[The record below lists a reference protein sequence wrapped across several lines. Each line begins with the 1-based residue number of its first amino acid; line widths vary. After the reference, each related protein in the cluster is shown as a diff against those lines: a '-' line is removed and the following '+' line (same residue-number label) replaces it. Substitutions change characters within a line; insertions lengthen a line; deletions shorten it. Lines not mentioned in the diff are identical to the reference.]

1 MQTECNR
8 IDLIKSFE
16 AAPSTAVFNQHTI
29 AALRDC
35 SIATVQR
42 DRWIGQGIPFI
53 KFGHSVRYRKSDVL
67 AWLDK
72 HPAVQSTTQ
81 ADMKKGEQYDA

>member
-1 MQTECNR
+1 MKPP
-8 IDLIKSFE
+8 LI
-16 AAPSTAVFNQHTI
+16 TVFDQHTI

-35 SIATVQR
+35 SIATMER
-42 DRWIGQGIPFI
+42 DRWVGQGVPFI
-53 KFGHSVRYRKSDVL
+53 KFKHSVRYRKSDVL

-81 ADMKKGEQYDA
+81 ADLAKEQYNA